1 MDIASLLVAF
11 LLSAQKDDL
20 AERLRELET
29 RVLSP
34 VDGASPDP
42 AKMLAQDA
50 RRSLQAANERESA
63 AWRRIRT
70 REDWERYREE
80 KLRALRESLG
90 SFPALP
96 TPLGVVVTRTFEG
109 DGYRVENLVFESRP
123 GLKVTANLYWPLR
136 SASSLPGILLC
147 HSHHNP
153 KSEGELQDMG
163 VLWARAGCA
172 VLVMDQL
179 GHGERRQHPFRAAA
193 DYPQAF
199 RVGRQDYYFRYNE
212 GLQLQLLGESLMGF
226 MVNDLCRGVDLL
238 LERPEIDKARIILLG
253 SVAGGGDPAAVA
265 GALDPRIA
273 AVVPFNF
280 GGPQPETEYPLP
292 QEAQARFN
300 YAGSGSWE
308 STRNLRLSARDG
320 FLPWV
325 IVASIAPRRLIYG
338 HEFSWDQERDPVWS
352 RLTAVYGFY
361 EKPENLASTTGRGLL
376 SGKPPEASHCNNI
389 GPIHRQGIY
398 AALARW
404 FGIPVPEKEPRDRH
418 TPEELACL
426 TREIRMA
433 PLSELA
439 AKWGEERTAQAHR
452 KLEALGPRER
462 REWLRAEWSRLLGD
476 VEPDREAHLKEGRS
490 EAFLGVQVERRTLQS
505 GSLPI
510 PLLLLVPEAPG
521 RRPCVAAISQEG
533 KAAFLKNRAKSVAE
547 LLRGGVAVCLADLRG
562 TGETRPG
569 AGLDR
574 QSAMTSISSSELM
587 LGRTLVGLRVKD
599 LRAVIRHLRGD
610 PRLDAS
616 RLGLWGDSL
625 APALPPDRRVAAPL
639 DAPDLPESSH
649 PMGEIVS
656 VLAALFEEDV
666 KALYA
671 RGGLASYRSVLESP
685 FVYLPQDAVVPGA
698 IPTGDLPEV
707 VGALSPRPVRLD
719 DRVDGQNRL
728 RSDTPPAESLSQW
741 IQAHLN

>member
-1 MDIASLLVAF
+1 MVFAPLLLAG
-11 LLSAQKDDL
+11 LLLAQKDDL
-20 AERLRELET
+20 AERLGELDA
-29 RVLSP
+29 RVLAP
-34 VDGASPDP
+34 EPNP
-42 AKMLAQDA
+42 ARMLAQDA

-63 AWRRIRT
+63 AWGRVRT
-70 REDWERYREE
+70 REAWERYREA
-80 KLRALRESLG
+80 KIQALRESLG
-90 SFPALP
+90 SFPARP
-96 TPLGVVVTRTFEG
+96 APLGVVVTRSFEG

-123 GLKVTANLYWPLR
+123 GLKVTANLYWPSR
-136 SASSLPGILLC
+136 SASSLPGMILC

-163 VLWARAGCA
+163 GLWARAGCA

-193 DYPQAF
+193 DYPAAF

-212 GLQLQLLGESLMGF
+212 GIQLHLLGESLIGF
-226 MVNDLCRGVDLL
+226 MVNDLLRGVDLL
-238 LERPEIDKARIILLG
+238 LERPSIDKDRILLLG

-265 GALDPRIA
+265 AALDPRIA

-292 QEAQARFN
+292 PEAEVRFN

-325 IVASIAPRRLIYG
+325 IVASVAPRRLIYG
-338 HEFSWDQERDPVWS
+338 HEFSWDKERDPVWS
-352 RLTAVYGFY
+352 RLSAVFEFYG
-361 EKPENLASTTGRGLL
+361 KRENLASTTGRGLL

-404 FGIPVPEKEPRDRH
+404 YGIPEPEKELRDRH
-418 TPEELACL
+418 TAEELACL
-426 TREIRMA
+426 TPEIRMA
-433 PLSELA
+433 PLWEWA
-439 AKWGEERTAQAHR
+439 TRRGEEAAAQAHR
-452 KLEALGPRER
+452 KLGALGPPER
-462 REWLRAEWSRLLGD
+462 RARLREEWSRLLGE
-476 VEPDREAHLKEGRS
+476 VEPDPQARPQEGRS
-490 EAFLGVQVERRTLQS
+490 ETVQGIKVERGTLPS
-505 GSLPI
+505 GALAI
-510 PLLLLVPEAPG
+510 PFLLLVPEAPG
-521 RRPCVAAISQEG
+521 RHPCVVAISQEG
-533 KAAFLKNRAKSVAE
+533 KGALLKSRAQGMAE

-569 AGLDR
+569 GGLDR
-574 QSAMTSISSSELM
+574 QSAMTSISSTELM

-599 LRAVIRHLRGD
+599 LRTVIRHLRGD

-625 APALPPDRRVAAPL
+625 APAHPPDRRLAAPL
-639 DAPDLPESSH
+639 DAPDLPEPSH
-649 PMGEIVS
+649 PMGAIVS
-656 VLAALFEEDV
+656 ILAALFEEDV

-685 FVYLPQDAVVPGA
+685 FVYLPHDAVVPGA
-698 IPTGDLPEV
+698 IVSGDLPEV
-707 VGALSPRPVRLD
+707 VGALTPRAVRLD
-719 DRVDGQNRL
+719 DPVDGQNRL
-728 RSDTPPAESLSQW
+728 PKDPAPAPSPTQW